1 LNFELERAE
10 ASDYGSSTETKTI
23 KRKKKSAAVTGYFKG
38 NKDRQVP
45 ILRSGETAASG
56 VSGMWEVWKK
66 QKFEI
71 LNPKY
76 ETNSNDKNSND
87 RNNKCL
93 EF

>member
-10 ASDYGSSTETKTI
+10 ASDYGSSTETKNIQSPRATQANTSSI
-23 KRKKKSAAVTGYFKG
+23 ESTKNGE
-38 NKDRQVP
+38 VP